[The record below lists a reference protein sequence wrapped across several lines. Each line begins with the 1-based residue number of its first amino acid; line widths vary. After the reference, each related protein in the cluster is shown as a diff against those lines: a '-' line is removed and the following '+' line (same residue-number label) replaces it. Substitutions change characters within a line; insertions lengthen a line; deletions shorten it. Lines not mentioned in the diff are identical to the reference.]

1 MTGKDLVIYIIENN
15 LLDEP
20 VFSDDKLIGFMTV
33 GEAAVKFNVGVNT
46 IRTWQSIGLLS
57 GIVIA
62 NELYIPANAKNPME
76 ELCLTDLEK
85 TQTK

>member
-20 VFSDDKLIGFMTV
+20 VYSDDKLIGFMTV

-62 NELYIPANAKNPME
+62 NELFIPANAKNPME